1 MPRPR
6 RAPRA
11 PAAPAPEATES
22 PVEHTHD
29 DEMENRGRTRSTR
42 NSARVS
48 DINEAALRIANKSRD
63 AALERLANED
73 PTTEDNTIS
82 SVEVGRRGLG
92 TPLRAADTT
101 GLDLGD
107 DMFGDLD
114 ESFDL
119 GGDSLLKA
127 PQSADSSTL
136 SLRNLGR
143 RRSRSRQSSFIGRND
158 APIRPSSRNGATP
171 LMSSSFNIGVFRRRA
186 REPSILGTNRKSRY
200 DTTGSVTGSVAGSVT
215 GSVAGSVQGSDV
227 GSDRELSPEAES
239 TPLNERRRST
249 RSQAQATGGREV
261 PIDSSVV
268 PYARKRKSG
277 EDLETSERPE
287 KTSRVGSHGPESD
300 GSESE
305 SELSSL
311 GSPVLLPTLRQE
323 RPVTP
328 TRDEDV
334 APPASSDSETEEI
347 WPDIHALAKRRR
359 RPSIT
364 TPGQLDRLSDV
375 SSPPSLT
382 HSPNFKAVKRGKA
395 ASRRARAN
403 SPELTTAHLANLLPK
418 RRVKKTQAS
427 RARHA
432 EEEVDTSGLAQDD
445 DELAHLD
452 AQTSRRTRST
462 RAAARNDKA
471 DNALQPRQT
480 PAGARPVTRS
490 SSRAGKTYSRRSS
503 DKENQQEEEEEEGD
517 EEEPSAFVA
526 LPDDTFGEAEDEGY
540 QFTETEALKAQ
551 AKKFK
556 EVDSWELSFE
566 EVVEAEEVAPQDAR

>member
-1 MPRPR
+1 MN
-6 RAPRA
+6 A
-11 PAAPAPEATES
+11 
-22 PVEHTHD
+22 VD
-29 DEMENRGRTRSTR
+29 
-42 NSARVS
+42 
-48 DINEAALRIANKSRD
+48 EAAIRIANKSRD

-73 PTTEDNTIS
+73 TTTTSGEDNTVN

-92 TPLRAADTT
+92 TPLRAADLT

-107 DMFGDLD
+107 DMFGDLE

-119 GGDSLLKA
+119 GGDSLLQA

-143 RRSRSRQSSFIGRND
+143 KRSRSRQSSFIGRND

-200 DTTGSVTGSVAGSVT
+200 DTTGSVTGSVT
-215 GSVAGSVQGSDV
+215 GSIQGSDV

-239 TPLNERRRST
+239 TPLNDRRRST
-249 RSQAQATGGREV
+249 RSQAVAERDV
-261 PIDSSVV
+261 PVDSSVV

-287 KTSRVGSHGPESD
+287 KTSRVNSPGPETD

-328 TRDEDV
+328 MRDEDI
-334 APPASSDSETEEI
+334 APPASSDSENDEV
-347 WPDIHALAKRRR
+347 WPDIQALAKRRR

-382 HSPNFKAVKRGKA
+382 HSPNFKPTKRGKA

-418 RRVKKTQAS
+418 RRVKKTQPAPI
-427 RARHA
+427 RDT
-432 EEEVDTSGLAQDD
+432 EEVDTSGLAQDD
-445 DELAHLD
+445 DELTHLD
-452 AQTSRRTRST
+452 ANSSRRTKNT
-462 RAAARNDKA
+462 RAAARSDEV

-490 SSRAGKTYSRRSS
+490 SSRANKTYSRRASN
-503 DKENQQEEEEEEGD
+503 KENEDDDGEEED
-517 EEEPSAFVA
+517 EAEPSAFVA
-526 LPDDTFGEAEDEGY
+526 LPDDTFGEGEDERH